1 VTEIRIGHPIL
12 LDSLYDEPS
21 RMDHLLDELVTKR
34 HLHYY
39 TVSQSNE
46 DYGECEA
53 DSQGAHQA
61 HHDEESGNYSVA

>member
-1 VTEIRIGHPIL
+1 
-12 LDSLYDEPS
+12 
-21 RMDHLLDELVTKR
+21 MDHLLDELVTKR